1 LIVFG
6 SQIVLRILNR
16 MPILVAL
23 GGGLLGWIAGEIIVS
38 DAAIHPFLPYDEHLT
53 AAIAKPALALL
64 VMAVGTVL
72 ARRTKAKRATLVDLA
87 PEEMR

>member
-1 LIVFG
+1 
-6 SQIVLRILNR
+6 
-16 MPILVAL
+16 MPILIAL
-23 GGGLLGWIAGEIIVS
+23 GAGLLGWIAGEIIVS
-38 DAAIHPFLPYDEHLT
+38 DAAVHPLLPFDEHAT

-64 VMAVGTVL
+64 VMIVGTVQ